1 MAIGGFMKE
10 LANIF
15 KALSDETRVH
25 MLALLLM
32 NEELCVCD
40 FMNLLEISQS
50 RASRHLRYMFH
61 AGLLNDRREGVWVH
75 YRISKDLSKNSKIL
89 LESLEK
95 VFTDPAYKEVKSR
108 CKQYLQEKAAAKSA
122 RYGCE

>member
-1 MAIGGFMKE
+1 MKE
-10 LANIF
+10 LAYTF

-40 FMNLLEISQS
+40 FINLMKISQS
-50 RASRHLRYMFH
+50 RTSRHLRYMLH

-89 LESLEK
+89 LESLK
-95 VFTDPAYKEVKSR
+95 KIFTDPAYKEVKSR
-108 CKQYLQEKAAAKSA
+108 CKQYLKEKTAKKPAEKAVSTAA
-122 RYGCE
+122 